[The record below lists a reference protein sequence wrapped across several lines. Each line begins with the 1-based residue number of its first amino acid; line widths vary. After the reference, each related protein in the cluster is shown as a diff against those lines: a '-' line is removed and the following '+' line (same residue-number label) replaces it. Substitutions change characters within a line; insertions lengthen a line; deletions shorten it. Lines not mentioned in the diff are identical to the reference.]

1 MAYECDRRPKIR
13 LGGTGIALIKINMSR
28 PHTSGEG
35 EQYGE
40 GTEQWF
46 LEHFGLNEQP
56 FGVTPDPRFLHL
68 GPTHRQA
75 LAALKYGTQLNRGF
89 LTLIARPGLGK
100 TSLLFSYLEG
110 LRNKART
117 VFLFQTDCDSRELM
131 SYILTDL
138 GFNGTG
144 KDLPEMHS
152 ILNKV
157 LTEEMR
163 LGRRFVL
170 VIDEAQNLT
179 ERVLESVRL
188 LSNFETPWAK
198 LMQIVLA
205 GQPQLAKQLAN
216 PSMTQLQQRISF
228 AIRIE
233 PLCGEEVDTY
243 ISHRLWV
250 AGYKGTSPFTI
261 GARKLIAEHSG
272 GIPRDINNMCFCAMT
287 LGWAT
292 KQDTIDREMM
302 LGVLAEM
309 NESKSADGSRK
320 PIAVENPKPAVHT
333 VKKAPARGWIT
344 KAAVTAAVLF
354 ALGWGGMRLDVVGRS
369 MVLWKHIRAG
379 EISSVRPSVY
389 VAPPA
394 PSTDS
399 SSPSINSRD
408 SAEDKNP
415 GVPQ

>member
-1 MAYECDRRPKIR
+1 M
-13 LGGTGIALIKINMSR
+13 NR

-40 GTEQWF
+40 GVEQRF
-46 LEHFGLNEQP
+46 LEHFGLSEQP
-56 FGVTPDPRFLHL
+56 FGVTPDPRFLYL
-68 GPTHRQA
+68 GPSHRQA

-100 TSLLFSYLEG
+100 TSLLYNYLES

-188 LSNFETPWAK
+188 LSNFETPWMK

-205 GQPQLAKQLAN
+205 GQPQLAKLLAN
-216 PSMTQLQQRISF
+216 PSMTQLQQRVSF

-233 PLCGEEVDTY
+233 PLSSEEVDAY
-243 ISHRLWV
+243 VSHRLWV
-250 AGYKGTSPFTI
+250 AGYKGASPFSI

-272 GIPRDINNMCFCAMT
+272 GIPRDINNLCFCGMT

-292 KQDTIDREMM
+292 KQQTIDREMM
-302 LGVLAEM
+302 LHVVAEI
-309 NESKSADGSRK
+309 NGTKSADGFRK
-320 PIAVENPKPAVHT
+320 PVAVENLKPTVHT
-333 VKKAPARGWIT
+333 PKKAPARGWT
-344 KAAVTAAVLF
+344 KVAITAALLF
-354 ALGWGGMRLDVVGRS
+354 ALAWGGVHSQIVDRS
-369 MVLWKHIRAG
+369 LVLWKHLWAG
-379 EISSVRPSVY
+379 KNSAAAPRPVY
-389 VAPPA
+389 LDPLA
-394 PSTDS
+394 PSTEN
-399 SSPSINSRD
+399 SSPAISSTD

-415 GVPQ
+415 AAPQ